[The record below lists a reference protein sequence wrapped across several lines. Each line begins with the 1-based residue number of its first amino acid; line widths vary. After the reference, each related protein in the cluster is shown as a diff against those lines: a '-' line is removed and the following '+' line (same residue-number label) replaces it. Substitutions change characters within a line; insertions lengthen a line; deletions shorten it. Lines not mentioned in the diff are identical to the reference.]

1 MKNKAQIIVN
11 HHFDLYR
18 ELAADTNILDDVEF
32 SLTPNNSFPNFIF
45 NENEKVDIKS
55 IQQKIEQD
63 QLPPFWITA
72 DIEFTKVLNQNGF
85 KLLRAWPL
93 LIMDK
98 KDLTEPEAVK
108 GFKLEKVISESE
120 LHSWKQIVEEEYKYH
135 FTMETLRKWLANSKV
150 DLFIGKIDNES
161 VSSILNFT
169 NNNVVGGHL
178 VATSSNYRNQGIGSQ
193 TFYGALKHAFNKGCD
208 YGIAS
213 STELGLNAW
222 KKIGYTI
229 LDDKLYIN
237 WLFAKMV

>member
-1 MKNKAQIIVN
+1 MNNKAQIIVN

-18 ELAADTNILDDVEF
+18 ELATDSRVIGNVEF

-45 NENEKVDIKS
+45 NENENVDIKS
-55 IQQKIEQD
+55 IQKKIESSG
-63 QLPPFWITA
+63 LPPFWITPN
-72 DIEFTKVLNQNGF
+72 IEFTKVLNQNGF

-93 LIMDK
+93 LIMEDK
-98 KDLTEPEAVK
+98 ELTAPKTVK
-108 GFKLEKVISESE
+108 GFELEKVILESD
-120 LHSWKQIVEEEYKYH
+120 LHSWKQIVEDEYKYH
-135 FTMETLRKWLANSKV
+135 FTIETLKKWLANPKV
-150 DLFIGKIDNES
+150 DLFIGKIDNEP

-169 NNNVVGGHL
+169 TDNIVGGHL

-193 TFYGALKHAFNKGCD
+193 TFYSALQDAFEKGCEF
-208 YGIAS
+208 GIAS

-237 WLFAKMV
+237 WLLGKMI

>member
-1 MKNKAQIIVN
+1 MNNKAQIIIN

-18 ELAADTNILDDVEF
+18 ELGAIARVDGSVEF
-32 SLTPNNSFPNFIF
+32 VLTLNNSFPNFVF
-45 NENEKVDIKS
+45 NENEKVDIHS
-55 IQQKIEQD
+55 IQQKIEED
-63 QLPPFWITA
+63 QLPPFWITP
-72 DIEFTKVLNQNGF
+72 DVEFTKVLNQNGF

-93 LIMDK
+93 LIMEK
-98 KDLTEPEAVK
+98 KELIEPKAVE
-108 GFKLEKVISESE
+108 GFKLEKVISEAD
-120 LHSWKQIVEEEYKYH
+120 LHSWKQIVEEEYNYH
-135 FTMETLRKWLANSKV
+135 FTMDTLNTWLANSKV

-178 VATSSNYRNQGIGSQ
+178 VATNSNYRNQGIGSQ
-193 TFYGALKHAFNKGCD
+193 TFYSALKYAFDQGCD
-208 YGIAS
+208 YGVAS

-237 WLFAKMV
+237 WLLAKMV